1 MATVAT
7 TPVTVESFSVFVSL
21 PENADRWFELERG
34 EIIELPPPKKP
45 HGIVCGN
52 VARILG
58 NYAVSIK
65 TGYVTTNDAGYITE
79 RSPDSVRGPDIAYWV
94 DQDAISPEAP
104 QYTDAPPVVAVE
116 VLSPDDRINR
126 LLRKVGEY
134 LNSGVQQV
142 WIIDPVSRD
151 VAIHQR
157 GVAPLFLSERDELS
171 GGETLPGFQCAVA
184 DLFQALTVNEVT

>member
-7 TPVTVESFSVFVSL
+7 TPATVESFSAFVSL

-58 NYAVSIK
+58 NYAVSVQR
-65 TGYVTTNDAGYITE
+65 GYVTTNEAGYITE
-79 RSPDSVRGPDIAYWV
+79 RSPDSVRGPDVAYWV
-94 DQDAISPEAP
+94 DQDAISPDAP
-104 QYTDAPPVVAVE
+104 QYTDTPPIVAVE

-142 WIIDPVSRD
+142 WIVDPASRD
-151 VAIHQR
+151 VAIHRR
-157 GVAPLFLSERDELS
+157 GVTPQFLSDQDELS
-171 GGETLPGFQCAVA
+171 GGETLPGFQCAIA
-184 DLFQALTVNEVT
+184 DLFQALTSAT